1 MIHDYGT
8 TGSNYWTWLRMGN
21 HFPHQYGFFWEECF
35 DGLLDAP
42 DWIPSGSVRRN
53 DTISMIEVSV
63 ISRG

>member
-1 MIHDYGT
+1 MFEHGI
-8 TGSNYWTWLRMGN
+8 TGSNDLAWLNMGD
-21 HFPHQYGFFWEECF
+21 HFPRHHGYFWEDCF